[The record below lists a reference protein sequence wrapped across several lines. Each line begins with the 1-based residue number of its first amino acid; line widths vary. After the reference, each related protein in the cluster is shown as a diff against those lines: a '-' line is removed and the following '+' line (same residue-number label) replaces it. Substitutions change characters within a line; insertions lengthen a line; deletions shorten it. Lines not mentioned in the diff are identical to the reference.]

1 MKISTKGRY
10 ALRML
15 VDVAQHQSSGTVT
28 LKEIA
33 ERQGISKKYL
43 EQIALVLSQAGIL
56 RGARGHQGG
65 YRLAIAPEK
74 LSVAEIIR
82 VMEGS
87 LAPVACLDRH
97 PNECERCNECQ
108 TLFVWEGLDR
118 VIQSYLEGI
127 PLQDVLAHPL
137 PSVRTTWE
145 AISSPI
151 APGTN
156 AVLPGISLRRS
167 LSSAI
172 GWTGGCIGSSE

>member
-43 EQIALVLSQAGIL
+43 EQIALVLSQAG
-56 RGARGHQGG
+56 

-74 LSVAEIIR
+74 LSMAEIIR

-127 PLQDVLAHPL
+127 TLQDVLAHPL
-137 PSVRTTWE
+137 P
-145 AISSPI
+145 
-151 APGTN
+151 
-156 AVLPGISLRRS
+156 
-167 LSSAI
+167 
-172 GWTGGCIGSSE
+172 

>member
-1 MKISTKGRY
+1 MGDISLFFAKFSKSILKTYKIYGIIALSEEVFLLKISTKGRY

-33 ERQGISKKYL
+33 GRQGISKKYL

-118 VIQSYLEGI
+118 VIQGYLEGI
-127 PLQDVLAHPL
+127 TLQDVLAHPL
-137 PSVRTTWE
+137 P
-145 AISSPI
+145 
-151 APGTN
+151 
-156 AVLPGISLRRS
+156 
-167 LSSAI
+167 
-172 GWTGGCIGSSE
+172 